1 MFGKNP
7 VDLGLR
13 YSQYVP
19 VRSIEVRGCRFADPR
34 EESTERILA
43 AVREELVQQP
53 ALLHDFDAAHMDAEG
68 TDELSRL
75 LVLVHDDD
83 IDAL

>member
-1 MFGKNP
+1 M
-7 VDLGLR
+7 
-13 YSQYVP
+13 
-19 VRSIEVRGCRFADPR
+19 
-34 EESTERILA
+34 
-43 AVREELVQQP
+43 REELVQQP